1 MNFTHK
7 CISYQSKFVSYFIN
21 FILITTIKSF
31 YFIKVNKMSSNN
43 GILPNGILRPKLL
56 NNSYASCFFINL
68 VFLPLLTAHFDDNNA
83 ILFLVFNNFEF
94 TFSVFFALHTI
105 CQHVL

>member
-1 MNFTHK
+1 
-7 CISYQSKFVSYFIN
+7 
-21 FILITTIKSF
+21 
-31 YFIKVNKMSSNN
+31 MSPSNR
-43 GILPNGILRPKLL
+43 ILPNDILRSKLF

-68 VFLPLLTAHFDDNNA
+68 VFLPLLTAHSDDNNV

-94 TFSVFFALHTI
+94 TFSVFFALETI

>member
-1 MNFTHK
+1 
-7 CISYQSKFVSYFIN
+7 
-21 FILITTIKSF
+21 
-31 YFIKVNKMSSNN
+31 MSPSNR
-43 GILPNGILRPKLL
+43 ILPNDILRSKLL

-68 VFLPLLTAHFDDNNA
+68 VFLPLLTAHFDDNNV

-94 TFSVFFALHTI
+94 TFSVFFALETI